1 WHLEYNAALS
11 SINFM
16 LFLGFVDDVLDIPWR
31 YKLTLPVVASLPLLV
46 SYSGGTAVVIPNF
59 LRASVHLEYAWAA
72 PIKTLLPFLSIHKG
86 ILELGALYYGYM
98 LALTVFCSNS
108 INILA
113 GVNGLEAGQ
122 TFVIAC
128 SVLALNLTMLDTA
141 DIPLRDAHLFSVFMM
156 IPLIATTFALLRYNW
171 YPSQC
176 FVGDTFTYFAGMTL
190 AVAGILGHFSETLL
204 LFFIPQVF
212 NFLYSV
218 PQLFKI
224 VHCPRHRLPKLD
236 PDTGLL
242 HPTFNMN
249 LVNLTLRVTGPMKEE
264 HLTVCLL
271 VFQMLCCGAGLAIRH
286 VLPELYTI
294 Q

>member
-1 WHLEYNAALS
+1 MAFLLRMQWHLEYNAALS

-16 LFLGFVDDVLDIPWR
+16 LFLGFVDDSGSIPVPR
-31 YKLTLPVVASLPLLV
+31 SKLTLPVVASLPLLV

-204 LFFIPQVF
+204 LFFIPQ
-212 NFLYSV
+212 
-218 PQLFKI
+218 
-224 VHCPRHRLPKLD
+224 
-236 PDTGLL
+236 
-242 HPTFNMN
+242 
-249 LVNLTLRVTGPMKEE
+249 
-264 HLTVCLL
+264 
-271 VFQMLCCGAGLAIRH
+271 
-286 VLPELYTI
+286 
-294 Q
+294 